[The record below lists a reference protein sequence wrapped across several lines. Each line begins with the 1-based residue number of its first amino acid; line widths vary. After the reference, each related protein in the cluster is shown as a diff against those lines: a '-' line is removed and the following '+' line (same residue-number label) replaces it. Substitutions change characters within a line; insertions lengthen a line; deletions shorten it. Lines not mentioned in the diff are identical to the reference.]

1 MTRQVR
7 GRALFA
13 GWMVGALAVTSAAVT
28 AAPSGA
34 ASKPVNVKIVLLA
47 ETQGESTAAVP
58 YYANGASL
66 AAKELGSKVTYSR
79 IPAPLSPAAAQT
91 ALLQALDQKPDAI
104 IGLPAASQ
112 VIPLSQTISQSGIPF
127 FALTSADQILKGGPN
142 GAPNLYSIRPLANDA
157 AVAVA
162 NYVTK
167 TLKAKKIGLVCV
179 QNAFGTDSCNAVRKP
194 ITAAGASIVAERT
207 NSTTATDLTD
217 VAVAMKDADAVIDF
231 NFPNPLG
238 VLANQLVEN
247 GVDKPHLATAS
258 AGVEASAKA
267 VTGKAL
273 SNLRGVD
280 ECAPQ
285 TDKAPAAKKFL
296 AAYRSAYGA
305 DPIYS
310 AAEAYDMVHLV
321 AAAAQ
326 KAGSTDP
333 AKLRAAVNGLTYKGV
348 CGTYHPDAGN
358 VLLHS
363 AALMRWDANGVEHVV
378 QPFTFPPSGATAA
391 TTTTVVPTTVP
402 TSAPAG

>member
-1 MTRQVR
+1 M
-7 GRALFA
+7 
-13 GWMVGALAVTSAAVT
+13 
-28 AAPSGA
+28 
-34 ASKPVNVKIVLLA
+34 
-47 ETQGESTAAVP
+47 
-58 YYANGASL
+58 
-66 AAKELGSKVTYSR
+66 
-79 IPAPLSPAAAQT
+79 
-91 ALLQALDQKPDAI
+91 
-104 IGLPAASQ
+104 
-112 VIPLSQTISQSGIPF
+112 
-127 FALTSADQILKGGPN
+127 
-142 GAPNLYSIRPLANDA
+142 
-157 AVAVA
+157 A

-333 AKLRAAVNGLTYKGV
+333 AKLREAVNGLTYKGV

-402 TSAPAG
+402 SSAPARLTGRTR